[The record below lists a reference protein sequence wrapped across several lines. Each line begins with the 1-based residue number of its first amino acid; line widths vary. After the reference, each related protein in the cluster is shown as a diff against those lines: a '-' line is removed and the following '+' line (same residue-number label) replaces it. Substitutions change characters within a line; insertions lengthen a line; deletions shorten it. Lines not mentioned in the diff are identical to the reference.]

1 MDGTRE
7 QGRGARGVDFRAT
20 TWLAW
25 SLWTLVVATIGFGF
39 LLWPVSEGALIP
51 LVFSTAVPFATV
63 GAIVASRRP
72 YNPVGWLFIAFGVAA
87 ALRFTGSQYATYA
100 LLNHPG
106 SLPTGDL
113 IASFAIHLWHPALG
127 LLIFSFL
134 LFPHGQLLSPRWRLV
149 AWVSA
154 SSCATALISGML
166 EYEFLYEY
174 TWPEDLSF
182 VKPLFTGPIAEIAAT
197 VFWYSSM
204 VILAMLFA
212 SGGSLVLRLRRS
224 SGEERQQLKWVVYSV
239 ALLAFVIPSTI
250 LVIIILQSH
259 EDARV
264 FFAVLFPLIPIS
276 VGIAILKYRLY
287 DIDLLI
293 NRTLVYGSLTA
304 MLALVYFGVV
314 AATETLF
321 RSLTG
326 QQHQPQLA
334 IVTSTL
340 VIAALFN
347 PLRRRIQVFIDR
359 RFYRRKYDA
368 RKTLETFSAQLRNET
383 DLDALGD
390 DLLGVVRE
398 TMQPSHTSL
407 WLRPATLP
415 RGGSDGRSR
424 TGSGAEAKKVKKN

>member
-1 MDGTRE
+1 MVAFVMNGASERT
-7 QGRGARGVDFRAT
+7 RGARRVDFRAA

-25 SLWTLVVATIGFGF
+25 PLWALIIAIIGLGF

-51 LVFSTAVPFATV
+51 LVLSTAVPFATV
-63 GAIVASRRP
+63 GAIAASPRP
-72 YNPVGWLFIAFGVAA
+72 YNPVGWLFIAFGAAA
-87 ALRFTGSQYATYA
+87 ALRLTGSQYATYA
-100 LLNHPG
+100 LLTHRG
-106 SLPTGDL
+106 SLPAGDL

-127 LLIFSFL
+127 FLTFSFL
-134 LFPHGQLLSPRWRLV
+134 LFPHGRLLSRRWRLV

-154 SSCATALISGML
+154 ISCVTALISGML

-182 VKPLFTGPIAEIAAT
+182 VEPLFTGPIVEIAAP

-239 ALLAFVIPSTI
+239 VILAFVVPSTI
-250 LVIIILQSH
+250 LVIIILQSL
-259 EDARV
+259 EDVRI

-304 MLALVYFGVV
+304 MLALVYFGGV
-314 AATETLF
+314 AATEALF

-326 QQHQPQLA
+326 QQQQPQLA
-334 IVTSTL
+334 IVISTL

-347 PLRRRIQVFIDR
+347 PLRRRIQSFIDR

-368 RKTLETFSAQLRNET
+368 RKTLETFSARL
-383 DLDALGD
+383 
-390 DLLGVVRE
+390 
-398 TMQPSHTSL
+398 
-407 WLRPATLP
+407 
-415 RGGSDGRSR
+415 
-424 TGSGAEAKKVKKN
+424 

>member
-7 QGRGARGVDFRAT
+7 QGRVARGIDFLAAA

-25 SLWTLVVATIGFGF
+25 LLWTLVVATIGLGF

-51 LVFSTAVPFATV
+51 LVLSTAVPFAIV

-72 YNPVGWLFIAFGVAA
+72 YNPVGWLFIAFGGAA

-100 LLNHPG
+100 LLKNPG
-106 SLPTGDL
+106 SLPAGDL

-134 LFPHGQLLSPRWRLV
+134 LFPHGRLLSSRWRLV

-154 SSCATALISGML
+154 ISCVTTLISGML
-166 EYEFLYEY
+166 EYEFLYGY
-174 TWPEDLSF
+174 AWPEDLSF
-182 VKPLFTGPIAEIAAT
+182 VKPLFDGPIAEVAAT

-239 ALLAFVIPSTI
+239 VLLAFVIPATI
-250 LVIIILQSH
+250 FVIIILQSL
-259 EDARV
+259 EDVRI
-264 FFAVLFPLIPIS
+264 FFAVLFPIIPIS

-287 DIDLLI
+287 DIDFLI

-304 MLALVYFGVV
+304 MLALVYFGGV

-326 QQHQPQLA
+326 QQQQPQLA
-334 IVTSTL
+334 IVISTL

-347 PLRRRIQVFIDR
+347 PLRRRIQSFIDR
-359 RFYRRKYDA
+359 RFYRSKYDA
-368 RKTLETFSAQLRNET
+368 RKALETFSAQLRNET
-383 DLDALGD
+383 DLNALSDG
-390 DLLGVVRE
+390 LVGVVRE
-398 TMQPSHTSL
+398 TMQPAHTSL
-407 WLRPATLP
+407 WLRPGDA
-415 RGGSDGRSR
+415 S
-424 TGSGAEAKKVKKN
+424 EKVKRS